1 MKFHDTTGNVPRISL
16 LLHVCTYL
24 KFHIKW
30 INAQHKEKRMRC
42 IKGNTIVGHILKGF
56 EMTYMQFPLLHDVHW
71 VVGFTLNEVFFF
83 SVLCGKAEKRQNTVF
98 GYKKLSKS
106 DSDEIFKS
114 ATPKFHVFHFLIFLS
129 NRFFSW

>member
-1 MKFHDTTGNVPRISL
+1 
-16 LLHVCTYL
+16 
-24 KFHIKW
+24 
-30 INAQHKEKRMRC
+30 MRC

-98 GYKKLSKS
+98 GYKKRSKFKIHI
-106 DSDEIFKS
+106 IFEN
-114 ATPKFHVFHFLIFLS
+114 FGRLIII
-129 NRFFSW
+129 